1 MKGVVHDIPND
12 IRGAWWYHE
21 VFIGH
26 IRQSPAA
33 GAISMRSVG
42 RLKCSIRIRWL
53 DEPMLVHRYVQEDFA
68 MLIGEKDAGKSR
80 RILIEPH
87 QSAINAWCLGPFD
100 SSTVTSRTCTK

>member
-33 GAISMRSVG
+33 
-42 RLKCSIRIRWL
+42 
-53 DEPMLVHRYVQEDFA
+53 DA
-68 MLIGEKDAGKSR
+68 MFHAKRRQNEILNQDPTAG
-80 RILIEPH
+80 
-87 QSAINAWCLGPFD
+87 
-100 SSTVTSRTCTK
+100 